1 MRIAI
6 ILRLIL
12 QISKVAFNIHAI
24 AIANIN
30 VNAILHVNAI
40 ADARFNTDINGKVA
54 DLHAC
59 HACVIC
65 KHDMQR
71 CAKHE
76 TSAVHSGAFREG
88 SL

>member
-1 MRIAI
+1 M
-6 ILRLIL
+6 

-59 HACVIC
+59 YADTICMHAM
-65 KHDMQR
+65 H
-71 CAKHE
+71 A
-76 TSAVHSGAFREG
+76 
-88 SL
+88 